1 MIFKIAATYTILAW
15 IVGNIWWHVV
25 KSPYST
31 GMTRQEF
38 ASALVICSGMV
49 SAVVALIALVWGI

>member
-25 KSPYST
+25 KDPWATSMSP
-31 GMTRQEF
+31 QEV
-38 ASALVICSGMV
+38 ASGLVICSGMV
-49 SAVVALIALVWGI
+49 SAVVALIALVMGI